1 MTPTT
6 IAALIGASLVLLAIT
21 FLWLTRSRRR
31 NRAVAYGVAGTGAL
45 IEILRDALHF
55 MMGPLPLSISLHAA
69 VLLGLL
75 WGVHIE
81 QGRELIMVN
90 LQAGGGGG
98 GSSSDN
104 LKALEMPEMPLPQTA
119 PLPIQPPVVPPHSS
133 AP

>member
-1 MTPTT
+1 MTPTR
-6 IAALIGASLVLLAIT
+6 IAALIGASIIILAIT
-21 FLWLTRSRRR
+21 FFWLTRSRRR
-31 NRAVAYGVAGTGAL
+31 SRAAYGAAQTGAL

-104 LKALEMPEMPLPQTA
+104 LKALEMPEMPMP
-119 PLPIQPPVVPPHSS
+119 
-133 AP
+133 

>member
-6 IAALIGASLVLLAIT
+6 IAALIGASILILAIT
-21 FLWLTRSRRR
+21 FFWLTRSRRR
-31 NRAVAYGVAGTGAL
+31 NRAVYGAAQAGAM
-45 IEILRDALHF
+45 IELLRDALHF

-98 GSSSDN
+98 SGGSSSDN
-104 LKALEMPEMPLPQTA
+104 LKALEMPEMPMPQTA
-119 PLPIQPPVVPPHSS
+119 
-133 AP
+133 